1 MREMILIQIVHS
13 ISEVEQKNNCI
24 SINKIFKTR
33 LDFNEENDNGMY
45 KDITDM
51 NYGNNVLENTIKYI
65 ELSNKSEQ
73 NIYYV
78 FNEINSIYC
87 ENQILK
93 LAYEKFNFVENIF
106 FEMKKNLLNRNKN
119 PNININKKIIFEF
132 EFELESLL

>member
-1 MREMILIQIVHS
+1 MHS

>member
-1 MREMILIQIVHS
+1 VHS

-24 SINKIFKTR
+24 NKIFKTG
-33 LDFNEENDNGMY
+33 LDFNEEKDNGMY

-106 FEMKKNLLNRNKN
+106 FEMKKNLLNTNKN
-119 PNININKKIIFEF
+119 QNKNKKIIFEY
-132 EFELESLL
+132 ESESELESLL